1 MSGRSRG
8 YKDPV
13 AVCSIISGKVDLVSF
28 PIHLL
33 SSMNPA
39 GLQTVLQ
46 HVNGT
51 SESFISAYYTAW
63 DKDRPTL
70 SSLYTPNSRIV
81 WNGNPI
87 SGLAAYEQFI
97 AKMPAT
103 KHDVRP
109 AACAFALRSSLQ
121 WLTCCVIRSK
131 PTTAIL
137 FQVRCLSSITTLK
150 IPSDA
155 SIDPSSCYLGRIRL
169 Y

>member
-1 MSGRSRG
+1 MVEARG
-8 YKDPV
+8 YEHSV
-13 AVCSIISGKVDLVSF
+13 AVVVSISGELDLLSF
-28 PIHLL
+28 PIH
-33 SSMNPA
+33 SPFSMNPA

-103 KHDVRP
+103 KHDVRLT
-109 AACAFALRSSLQ
+109 ACSFAMRSSLE
-121 WLTCCVIRSK
+121 WLTCWFTDTSLR
-131 PTTAIL
+131 L
-137 FQVRCLSSITTLK
+137 
-150 IPSDA
+150 
-155 SIDPSSCYLGRIRL
+155 PSSSRSATNQASLLSRSLLTHLSNLLPLYLG
-169 Y
+169 